1 MIHCVTEISFIGN
14 NVNDLL
20 MKQFREEISGDN
32 ILRLL
37 NDVRISIKNNIFQ
50 TSIRFD
56 YYNSYSLYNI
66 L

>member
-37 NDVRISIKNNIFQ
+37 NDVRISIKK
-50 TSIRFD
+50 
-56 YYNSYSLYNI
+56 
-66 L
+66 